1 MLNFIKVA
9 SFLVADTD
17 HHRDD
22 LSGVKV
28 NGDLRFGIALQNGV
42 GIVVRIILQGG
53 NDAVCHIKG
62 IGEAACGFSCGVA
75 EHDALISGTDVLVR
89 ENRTVDL
96 RRLLTDQVD
105 DLIYPIAELL
115 CHTANDLIVVDVR
128 FRGNLTAE
136 DDGIALDHGFNP
148 AVTLPVLF

>member
-1 MLNFIKVA
+1 MLNFIKIA

-22 LSGVKV
+22 LPGIKV
-28 NGDLRFGIALQNGV
+28 NGNLCFGIALQNGV

-89 ENRTVDL
+89 VNRAVDL
-96 RRLLTDQVD
+96 RRLLADQVN
-105 DLIYPIAELL
+105 DLICPIAELF
-115 CHTANDLIVVDVR
+115 CHTADDLIVVDVR
-128 FRGNLTAE
+128 FRGDFTAE
-136 DDGIALDHGFNP
+136 NDGIALDHGFDP
-148 AVTLPVLF
+148 AVALSVLF

>member
-1 MLNFIKVA
+1 MLNFIKIA
-9 SFLVADTD
+9 SFLMADTD
-17 HHRDD
+17 HNCDD

-105 DLIYPIAELL
+105 DLICPIAELL
-115 CHTANDLIVVDVR
+115 CHTADDLIVVDVR
-128 FRGNLTAE
+128 FRGDLTAE
-136 DDGIALDHGFNP
+136 NDGITFDHGFDP
-148 AVTLPVLF
+148 AVTLSVLF

>member
-1 MLNFIKVA
+1 MLNFIKIA
-9 SFLVADTD
+9 SFLVTDTD

-42 GIVVRIILQGG
+42 GIVARIILQGG

-96 RRLLTDQVD
+96 RRLLADQVD
-105 DLIYPIAELL
+105 DLICPIAELL
-115 CHTANDLIVVDVR
+115 CHTADDLIVVDVR

-136 DDGIALDHGFNP
+136 NDGIALDHSFNP
-148 AVTLPVLF
+148 AVTLSVLL